1 MESYELLAWYELVEE
16 AGKSLPILWMEEG
29 GFVSGDAVYGEVK
42 RMADASWPD
51 PMGDEG

>member
-29 GFVSGDAVYGEVK
+29 GFVSGAAVHGEVK
-42 RMADASWPD
+42 RMANESLS
-51 PMGDEG
+51 